1 MQFQSAA
8 GFLKLLGIGNANDR
22 EPKNLC
28 GNRDFTNRLR
38 SGRRHGNQ
46 VDCLPEA
53 ANGVMML
60 GMTAGAMMAIL
71 QHMIKVQ
78 QEALFASAEAV
89 LRRVATRRDGTP

>member
-1 MQFQSAA
+1 LQFQSAA

-22 EPKNLC
+22 EPKNIC
-28 GNRDFTNRLR
+28 GNRDLTKRLR

-53 ANGVMML
+53 ANAGMRL

-78 QEALFASAEAV
+78 QEALFASTGV